1 MTSSAATARIR
12 IAGADACPN
21 LARLT
26 AVELRKMVDTRAGFW
41 LQLVV
46 AVTTVV
52 LVVLY
57 GIFADAND
65 RTLRK
70 TLELSLAPSS
80 VLLPVVGILVV
91 SSEWSQRTAQITF
104 ALVPNRSRVY
114 AAKLAAGTA
123 LALVAFA
130 VCMMVAAVGTAF
142 AGAGSAGTWSLPL
155 GMVGQ
160 DLLSLVTGMIGGVGF
175 GALFLN
181 SAPAIVA
188 NFAAPTG
195 SAALGSLSVFEGIA
209 KWLDPTRGLAP
220 MTEHLMSSTEWARAG
235 TVLALW
241 MVLPVLVGLWRI
253 LRSEPS

>member
-1 MTSSAATARIR
+1 MSTAAATTRISGVDAR
-12 IAGADACPN
+12 PS

-46 AVTTVV
+46 AVATVAV
-52 LVVLY
+52 VVLY
-57 GIFADAND
+57 GSFADASD
-65 RTLRK
+65 RTFQK
-70 TLELSLAPSS
+70 TLEVSLAPAS
-80 VLLPVVGILVV
+80 VLLPVVGILLV

-104 ALVPNRSRVY
+104 TLVPNRSLVY
-114 AAKLAAGTA
+114 AAKLAAGMA
-123 LALVAFA
+123 LAVVAFA
-130 VCMMVAAVGTAF
+130 VCMAVAAMGTAF
-142 AGAGSAGTWSLPL
+142 AGSGNAGTWSLPL

-188 NFAAPTG
+188 NFAAPTV
-195 SAALGSLSVFEGIA
+195 SAALFSLAAFEGIA
-209 KWLDPTRGLAP
+209 KWVDPTRGLAP
-220 MTEHLMSSTEWARAG
+220 MTERLMSSTEWARAG
-235 TVLALW
+235 AVLALW